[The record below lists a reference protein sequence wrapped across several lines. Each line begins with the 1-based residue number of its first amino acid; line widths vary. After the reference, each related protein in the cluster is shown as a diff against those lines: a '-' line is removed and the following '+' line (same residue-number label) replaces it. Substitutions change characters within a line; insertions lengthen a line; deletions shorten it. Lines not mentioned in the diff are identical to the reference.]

1 MSVPAEE
8 VQESA
13 LALVVDDDESMRLLA
28 RMVLEQNGLRVT
40 EAKDG
45 AGGLAAF
52 ASERPDLVLLDVQMP
67 GKDGFATCAEMR
79 GLPGGQHVP
88 VLMMTG
94 LDDVASIDRAYLS
107 GATDFITK
115 PINWPVLGHRARY
128 MLRAGRGFEKLRLQE
143 ERLAR
148 LSRIRTVLSGINAAL
163 MRMHD
168 RSKLFEEVCHIAVE
182 HGRFRMAW
190 IGMVEPGALYVRPE
204 AWAGHEDG
212 YLAEVGR
219 YVRERPD
226 SEGAGKLVLLSG
238 EPLVIN
244 RIESD
249 PRVLY
254 KKEALAR
261 GFGSLVL
268 LPLKVGNRVAG
279 LFSLYAG
286 EAGFFT
292 DEEMRLLVELA
303 GDVSFGLD
311 YLAKQERL
319 DYLAY
324 YDALTGLP
332 NRSLFVER
340 VNQQIIAARQDG
352 RILAVVQFELERL
365 RSVYDS
371 LGNTAGDMLLRLA
384 AERLAGAILEPD
396 LVARVGT
403 NGFAVA
409 LVSIREESDAVHLL
423 QRKVMALFDAPFT
436 VAGTELF
443 ISARSGIA
451 LFPNDGGEA
460 DSLISNAAAA
470 LKNAK
475 ASAEPH
481 LFYTAQMNARVAGK
495 LFLENKL
502 GRALEK
508 GEFRVL
514 YQPKV
519 NLATGRI
526 SGMEALLRW
535 NDPET
540 GSVPPLL
547 FIPLLEETALI
558 LDVGKW
564 VISKALED
572 RRRWHAAGLAP
583 PRVAVNVSPLQLR
596 QKNFVDMARGL
607 LGTDLSAHGLDLEI
621 TESLIMESLE
631 ENIPRLASLRAMGVA
646 IAIDDFGTGYSSL
659 SYLAKLPVDVLKIDR
674 AFIVEM
680 TDSPGDRAIVS
691 VIISLAHQLKLKVVA
706 EGVETEGQAS
716 LLRALGCDQMQGYLF
731 SPPVDSKRIEELLAH
746 ELAAVR

>member
-1 MSVPAEE
+1 MSLAAPGAPDTPP
-8 VQESA
+8 
-13 LALVVDDDESMRLLA
+13 LALVIDDDASMRLLA
-28 RMVLEQNGLRVT
+28 RTVLEQDGMRVV
-40 EAKDG
+40 EAADG
-45 AGGLAAF
+45 AAGVSAF
-52 ASERPDLVLLDVQMP
+52 ARERPDLVLLDVQMP
-67 GKDGFATCAEMR
+67 CKDGFSACSEIRAM
-79 GLPGGQHVP
+79 PGGQHVP

-94 LDDVASIDRAYLS
+94 LDDVESIDRAYQS

-128 MLRAGRGFEKLRLQE
+128 MLRAGRTFEVLRLQE
-143 ERLAR
+143 EKLAR

-168 RSKLFEEVCHIAVE
+168 RSKLFDEVCHIAVE

-190 IGMVEPGALYVRPE
+190 IGMTEPGALYTRPE
-204 AWAGHEDG
+204 AWAGHEGG
-212 YLAEVGR
+212 YLAEVGQA
-219 YVRERPD
+219 VRERPD

-261 GFGSLVL
+261 GYGSLVL
-268 LPLKVGNRVAG
+268 LPLRVGDQVAG
-279 LFSLYAG
+279 LVGLYAS
-286 EAGFFT
+286 ETDFFT
-292 DEEMRLLVELA
+292 EEEMKLLMEMS

-311 YLAKQERL
+311 YLAKQARL

-332 NRSLFVER
+332 NRSLFVDR
-340 VNQQIIAARQDG
+340 VNQQVSAAKQDR

-371 LGNTAGDMLLRLA
+371 LGNAAGDSLLKMA
-384 AERLAGAILEPD
+384 AARLAGAIAEPD

-409 LVSIREESDAVHLL
+409 LVTMKEESDAVHILK
-423 QRKVMALFDAPFT
+423 RKVVALFDEPFA
-436 VAGTELF
+436 VAGTELR
-443 ISARSGIA
+443 ITARAGIA
-451 LFPNDGGEA
+451 LFPNDAA
-460 DSLISNAAAA
+460 DADTLLANAGAA

-502 GRALEK
+502 ARALEK
-508 GEFRVL
+508 GEFRLL

-519 NLATGRI
+519 SLATGRI
-526 SGMEALLRW
+526 SGMEGLLRW

-540 GSVPPLL
+540 GSVSPLL
-547 FIPLLEETALI
+547 FIPLLEETGLI
-558 LDVGKW
+558 LEVGKW
-564 VISKALED
+564 VIGQALED
-572 RRRWHAAGLAP
+572 YRRWQAAGLAP
-583 PRVAVNVSPLQLR
+583 PRIAVNVSPLQLWQR
-596 QKNFVDMARGL
+596 ISSTSCARPWA
-607 LGTDLSAHGLDLEI
+607 TARVVSTAS
-621 TESLIMESLE
+621 TTASTSRS
-631 ENIPRLASLRAMGVA
+631 PRASSWATSTR
-646 IAIDDFGTGYSSL
+646 TSRSSRHCG
-659 SYLAKLPVDVLKIDR
+659 A
-674 AFIVEM
+674 
-680 TDSPGDRAIVS
+680 
-691 VIISLAHQLKLKVVA
+691 
-706 EGVETEGQAS
+706 
-716 LLRALGCDQMQGYLF
+716 
-731 SPPVDSKRIEELLAH
+731 
-746 ELAAVR
+746 